1 MQAPRLV
8 RYTLS
13 CSIHLD
19 CPARS
24 LTLPRAS
31 HARSGGLDVS
41 LCHSVVVYYDGDQ
54 MTATRKRT
62 NDSTPESA
70 PNKRPRTDSEYAMAS
85 ASDSV
90 APEEP
95 ARDDARAE
103 PQQTTQTAAAS
114 TSDVQPTAHA
124 QTSGGNASAGPSKP
138 KHTIRKLA
146 PPRPFPTV
154 PASVSA
160 TGPRSAHTEGKN
172 HICVTRKTQLGAYLR
187 RCKDVV
193 LKDG

>member
-1 MQAPRLV
+1 MA
-8 RYTLS
+8 
-13 CSIHLD
+13 
-19 CPARS
+19 AN
-24 LTLPRAS
+24 
-31 HARSGGLDVS
+31 
-41 LCHSVVVYYDGDQ
+41 
-54 MTATRKRT
+54 RKRA

-70 PNKRPRTDSEYAMAS
+70 PKKRPRTDSEHDMAN
-85 ASDSV
+85 DGDTH
-90 APEEP
+90 EEP
-95 ARDDARAE
+95 ATGGRDEAR
-103 PQQTTQTAAAS
+103 PQPQPATQTAGPS
-114 TSDVQPTAHA
+114 TSDVQPAAQTQTTGAQQTAHV

-138 KHTIRKLA
+138 KHTIRKLV

-172 HICVTRKTQLGAYLR
+172 YICITRKTPLGAYLR